1 MRDQIADALQAA
13 MASGDKRRIATLR
26 LVAAGLKDK
35 EAAFR
40 EAGKGRPEDADIV
53 GFLHCMIRHRES
65 AETTLREAGRVEEAA
80 AEHATAEMIR
90 SLLPAPVPSGEIEAA
105 CRQIVSDTGSKGLR
119 DVGRCMN
126 ALKERYQDKLNLIEA
141 GSVMRGLLS

>member
-1 MRDQIADALQAA
+1 MREQIADALQTA

-40 EAGKGRPEDADIV
+40 DAGKGRPEDTDIV
-53 GFLHCMIRHRES
+53 SFLHCMLRHREA
-65 AETTLREAGRVEEAA
+65 AETSLRAEGKVEEAA
-80 AEHATAEMIR
+80 AERATMEVIR
-90 SLLPAPVPSGEIEAA
+90 SLLPAPVPAGEIEAA

>member
-1 MRDQIADALQAA
+1 MD
-13 MASGDKRRIATLR
+13 
-26 LVAAGLKDK
+26 V
-35 EAAFR
+35 
-40 EAGKGRPEDADIV
+40 
-53 GFLHCMIRHRES
+53 
-65 AETTLREAGRVEEAA
+65 
-80 AEHATAEMIR
+80 IR
-90 SLLPAPVPSGEIEAA
+90 SLMPAPVSTGEIEAA

>member
-1 MRDQIADALQAA
+1 MRGQIADALQTA
-13 MASGDKRRIATLR
+13 MESGDKRRIATLR

-40 EAGKGRPEDADIV
+40 EAGRGQPQDSDIV
-53 GFLHCMIRHRES
+53 SFLQCMLRHRQA
-65 AETTLREAGRVEEAA
+65 AEDGFRALGRVEEAA
-80 AEHATAEMIR
+80 AERADMDVIR
-90 SLLPAPVPSGEIEAA
+90 SLLPAPVPTGEIEAA

>member
-1 MRDQIADALQAA
+1 MREQIADALQTA

-40 EAGKGRPEDADIV
+40 DAGKGRPEDTDIV
-53 GFLHCMIRHRES
+53 SFLHCMLRHREA
-65 AETTLREAGRVEEAA
+65 AETSLRAEGKVEEAA
-80 AEHATAEMIR
+80 AERATMEVIR
-90 SLLPAPVPSGEIEAA
+90 SLLPAPVPAGEIEAA

-119 DVGRCMN
+119 DVG
-126 ALKERYQDKLNLIEA
+126 AA
-141 GSVMRGLLS
+141 